1 MKKNDVKRMN
11 VSEAEI
17 EETIATLISLNCLE
31 ERGIGSKS
39 YFIPSL
45 PDNVLAPQTRIMD
58 EDEPNFSEMENRIID
73 ETNTTVENTQEDE
86 NLDGLLRDMKS
97 FKEFRDSVESRLHR
111 MEDAVIANSNTQ
123 KASLLSDNGTEASSG
138 FVVNLLKE
146 RIVLLENELKQKIP

>member
-1 MKKNDVKRMN
+1 MN

-45 PDNVLAPQTRIMD
+45 PDNVLAPQTQIMD

-111 MEDAVIANSNTQ
+111 MEEAITANSN
-123 KASLLSDNGTEASSG
+123 
-138 FVVNLLKE
+138 V
-146 RIVLLENELKQKIP
+146 